1 MERDLIHENAPPS
14 SSSFSPFISNLR
26 NSQIQQV
33 LVQQW
38 IRSCQKEEPL
48 SGSLRLINMVAV
60 CVWGQMS
67 NRLICLEKHMLFAA
81 LLNRVLVI
89 PSSKLDYKYNRVL
102 DIDHINKC
110 TQANNKVLIS
120 FQEFSSIKKRMH
132 LLCYFSLPKPCY
144 LDQEHLSK
152 LKSFGMR
159 MPGSPIRGPLKMFF
173 QGTAHLCP
181 YILSCMIVI
190 IELAISLITGAF
202 YVYSTTITID
212 CMVHSFVLTP
222 EFVSI
227 PMSNSSTIP
236 NLNPD

>member
-81 LLNRVLVI
+81 LLNRRAATV
-89 PSSKLDYKYNRVL
+89 
-102 DIDHINKC
+102 
-110 TQANNKVLIS
+110 
-120 FQEFSSIKKRMH
+120 
-132 LLCYFSLPKPCY
+132 
-144 LDQEHLSK
+144 
-152 LKSFGMR
+152 
-159 MPGSPIRGPLKMFF
+159 
-173 QGTAHLCP
+173 GTIAVAAVVRLRRK
-181 YILSCMIVI
+181 
-190 IELAISLITGAF
+190 ERN
-202 YVYSTTITID
+202 
-212 CMVHSFVLTP
+212 
-222 EFVSI
+222 
-227 PMSNSSTIP
+227 PMA
-236 NLNPD
+236 

>member
-102 DIDHINKC
+102 DIDVLKLIIKC
-110 TQANNKVLIS
+110 
-120 FQEFSSIKKRMH
+120 SSP
-132 LLCYFSLPKPCY
+132 F
-144 LDQEHLSK
+144 
-152 LKSFGMR
+152 KSFLVLR
-159 MPGSPIRGPLKMFF
+159 SACI
-173 QGTAHLCP
+173 C
-181 YILSCMIVI
+181 YVI
-190 IELAISLITGAF
+190 F
-202 YVYSTTITID
+202 H
-212 CMVHSFVLTP
+212 C
-222 EFVSI
+222 
-227 PMSNSSTIP
+227 
-236 NLNPD
+236 LNRVI